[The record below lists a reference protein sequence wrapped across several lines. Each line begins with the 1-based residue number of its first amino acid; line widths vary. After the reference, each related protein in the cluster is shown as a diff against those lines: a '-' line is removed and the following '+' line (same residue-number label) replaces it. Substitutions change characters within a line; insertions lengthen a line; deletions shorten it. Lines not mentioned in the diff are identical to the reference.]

1 MMYTFILNY
10 KCLLSDPE
18 DGTSFLNSGFLL
30 WFWAFKQ
37 NLATKPIRDFMSI
50 KSILFYCVYLDKSIY
65 LHNLLFDHAEI
76 LTTQHARVYAAWL
89 IAMEKLKQ
97 YPDSE
102 EDKSFSRLSAKKP
115 HGFQWLQSKYT
126 QTELNCTQILK
137 TNIKI
142 DFHQIGCSP
151 MNISPS
157 TRNHW

>member
-18 DGTSFLNSGFLL
+18 DGMSFLNSGFLL

-76 LTTQHARVYAAWL
+76 LTTQHARVYAAWF

-97 YPDSE
+97 YPDWGGQKLFQITCKE
-102 EDKSFSRLSAKKP
+102 TPWLSMAAVQIRSNWIKLHP
-115 HGFQWLQSKYT
+115 NTENKY
-126 QTELNCTQILK
+126 
-137 TNIKI
+137 
-142 DFHQIGCSP
+142 
-151 MNISPS
+151 
-157 TRNHW
+157 